1 MKDNNRMRDAIKFRL
16 ESDSWDN
23 RIASQVLANV
33 TGRRER
39 FLLRGSF
46 VSIAAA
52 SFSVVLFILNL
63 YFSGMTTGS
72 GNTTVLYGYA
82 NSIEEIN
89 SENDTVTAEISGLI
103 NEAYPMR

>member
-1 MKDNNRMRDAIKFRL
+1 MKENNRMKDALKFRL
-16 ESDSWDN
+16 ESESWDS

-33 TGRRER
+33 AGRRER

-63 YFSGMTTGS
+63 YFSGITPGS
-72 GNTTVLYGYA
+72 GNTTVLYGYTY
-82 NSIEEIN
+82 SIEEIN
-89 SENDTVTAEISGLI
+89 SENDTVAAEISGLI

>member
-1 MKDNNRMRDAIKFRL
+1 MKENNRMNDAIKFRL
-16 ESDSWDN
+16 ESDSWDS

-63 YFSGMTTGS
+63 YFSGITAGS
-72 GNTTVLYGYA
+72 GNTTVLYGYTY
-82 NSIEEIN
+82 SIEEIN
-89 SENDTVTAEISGLI
+89 SENDTVASEISGLI

>member
-1 MKDNNRMRDAIKFRL
+1 MKENSMMRNAIKFRL
-16 ESDSWDN
+16 ESDSWDS
-23 RIASQVLANV
+23 RIASEVLAGV
-33 TGRRER
+33 TGRREK

-63 YFSGMTTGS
+63 YFSGINAGS
-72 GNTTVLYGYA
+72 GNTTVLYGYTH
-82 NSIEEIN
+82 SIEEIN